1 MFPKGFTYAPQCFPL
16 LDSLCICAGIKTMQ
30 WLYEGFTA
38 ADAAKIAKFSG
49 MPCH

>member
-1 MFPKGFTYAPQCFPL
+1 
-16 LDSLCICAGIKTMQ
+16 MQ